1 MAEIIYKTEGKLE
14 LKSSNTAEI
23 SKTVVAVW
31 EKGKGSSVSLREGSQ
46 TVHLDISQLKEFRL
60 SVDKMIGDLS

>member
-1 MAEIIYKTEGKLE
+1 MAEIIYKT
-14 LKSSNTAEI
+14 
-23 SKTVVAVW
+23 
-31 EKGKGSSVSLREGSQ
+31 EGSQ